1 MFLENSLQCQSFMT
15 YNPAEKNVIVKI
27 IYYMW
32 RLVWRAV
39 PISERSTENN
49 ILKLSL
55 KKREKLSN
63 SAVSVCII

>member
-32 RLVWRAV
+32 RLVWRSV